1 MNDND
6 ESLNYVSSVDPFTP
20 EKEPPSVDAA
30 DEKALK
36 RVSIALAKQKQRYVT
51 IEGMRQFD
59 DKKFNADQREAMCAK
74 FVELVSALEKTV
86 NNAVDGIKEKQN
98 EPQR

>member
-6 ESLNYVSSVDPFTP
+6 DELNYVSSVDPFAP
-20 EKEPPSVDAA
+20 EKESPSADAA
-30 DEKALK
+30 DEKALE
-36 RVSIALAKQKQRYVT
+36 RVSTALANQKKRYET
-51 IEGMRQFD
+51 IEGMKQFD
-59 DKKFNADQREAMCAK
+59 DKKFTADQREAMCVK

-98 EPQR
+98 GPRR